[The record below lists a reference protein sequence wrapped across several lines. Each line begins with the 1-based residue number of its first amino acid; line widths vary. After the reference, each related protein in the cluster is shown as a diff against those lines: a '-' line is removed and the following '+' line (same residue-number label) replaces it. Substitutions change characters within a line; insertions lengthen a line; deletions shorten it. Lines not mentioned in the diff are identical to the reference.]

1 MFAKLQFMT
10 FLYQTIMKMMI
21 ILMTQKPP
29 FSKLLRRKNAFKG
42 IFNSWIT
49 HAIFALT
56 YGIVVF
62 AQFSRRRW
70 MLETMNTKF
79 TKKEKFP
86 KLPSIGGLIWKCAM
100 STAKQ
105 SLDMELL
112 SEKRYHFVLRG
123 ASFDLAE
130 GCSFFTS

>member
-49 HAIFALT
+49 HAIFAST

-70 MLETMNTKF
+70 MLETMNTQF
-79 TKKEKFP
+79 TKRKNSWNCHQ
-86 KLPSIGGLIWKCAM
+86 LVA
-100 STAKQ
+100 
-105 SLDMELL
+105 L
-112 SEKRYHFVLRG
+112 SESLQCQQQSKAWICTEPANGILRG
-123 ASFDLAE
+123 CVTIGKTFRFL
-130 GCSFFTS
+130 